1 MGAELKVWL
10 NGEIIPE
17 TSARLPVTERGFL
30 YADGIF
36 TTFHFYG
43 GKVFL
48 PEKHFLRLTDSSSFL
63 GLPKPKIELFAF
75 AGELS
80 ARNGH
85 TEGAGRI
92 TISRGSLPAGPR
104 PGFSSSPTI
113 LITTR
118 PLPHTLE
125 ERREKGIR
133 GSTLPW
139 PSKSE
144 GLPLHG
150 HKTLA
155 YLPSVIA
162 LGLVEEGVEPIMETT
177 GGFLSEGATSN
188 LFWCRDETLYT
199 PSLTSGCLP
208 GVARS
213 LVIELAEKAGIKV
226 EEGLYARSELF
237 EADEGFVTNC
247 VSEITPLVQVDGNI
261 IGDGNPGPIT
271 SRLLADW
278 AKTVKAFRGKP
289 G

>member
-17 TSARLPVTERGFL
+17 SSARLPVSERGFL

-36 TTFHFYG
+36 TTFRFYG
-43 GKVFL
+43 GKAFL
-48 PEKHFLRLTDSSSFL
+48 AEKHFLRLTDSSSFL
-63 GLPKPKIELFAF
+63 GLPKPRMELFGF
-75 AGELS
+75 AEEL
-80 ARNGH
+80 AAKNGH
-85 TEGAGRI
+85 QEGACRI

-118 PLPHTLE
+118 PLPHMLE

-139 PSKSE
+139 PSRSE

-188 LFWCRDETLYT
+188 LFWCRDEVLYT

-208 GVARS
+208 GVGRA
-213 LVIELAEKAGIKV
+213 LAIELAEKAGIRV
-226 EEGLYARSELF
+226 EEGLFARGELF
-237 EADEGFVTNC
+237 RAHESFVTNS
-247 VSEITPLVQVDGNI
+247 VSEITPLIQVDGTV
-261 IGDGNPGPIT
+261 IGDGLPGPLT
-271 SRLLADW
+271 SRLQIGW
-278 AKTVKAFRGKP
+278 TRTVKAFRGKSV
-289 G
+289 